1 MDIKQIILDMINNN
15 KENFTTPLYNH
26 DGYATGYPEGYND
39 ALVDLLNQLGIEHN
53 EEIMNNWWN
62 QDVIGIFLVN
72 N

>member
-1 MDIKQIILDMINNN
+1 MDIKQIILNMINNN

-53 EEIMNNWWN
+53 EEIMNN
-62 QDVIGIFLVN
+62 
-72 N
+72 